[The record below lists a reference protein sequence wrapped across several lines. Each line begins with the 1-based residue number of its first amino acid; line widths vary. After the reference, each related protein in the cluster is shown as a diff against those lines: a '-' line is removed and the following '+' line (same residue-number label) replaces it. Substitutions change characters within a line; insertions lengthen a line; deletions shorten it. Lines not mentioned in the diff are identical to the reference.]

1 MGYIRVRKIFN
12 NLVIT
17 KRHIRNDGAT
27 SAKCGQQNFIHDS
40 ITFPGTGAT
49 TIKRNSHLTW
59 ALRAGALKAGALK
72 AGALKTEALQAFSK
86 IL

>member
-1 MGYIRVRKIFN
+1 MGVLWNFDEDSKLGRGRVEIECY
-12 NLVIT
+12 
-17 KRHIRNDGAT
+17 
-27 SAKCGQQNFIHDS
+27 SKCAC
-40 ITFPGTGAT
+40 TC
-49 TIKRNSHLTW
+49 